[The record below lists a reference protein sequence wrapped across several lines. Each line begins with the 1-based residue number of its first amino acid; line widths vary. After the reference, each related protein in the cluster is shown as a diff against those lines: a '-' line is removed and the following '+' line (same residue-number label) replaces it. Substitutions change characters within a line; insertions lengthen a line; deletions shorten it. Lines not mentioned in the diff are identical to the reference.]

1 MLDRRTFTDEEQAY
15 AREWFEETL
24 QAARDVH
31 TIGER
36 RASEGILLA
45 LDRWFVHRLRSVAGE
60 DTNPLT
66 EVSLV
71 VEAIMSDGVL
81 REHPP
86 IVYDRSRAVLGNA
99 IGEHLTL
106 TFDDVER
113 LGGAFLQEI
122 AARYSAPC

>member
-1 MLDRRTFTDEEQAY
+1 MLGRRTFGDEEQAR

-24 QAARDVH
+24 RAARDVH

-45 LDRWFVHRLRSVAGE
+45 LDRWFVHRVRSVAGE

-66 EVSLV
+66 EIVLV
-71 VEAIMSDGVL
+71 VEAILADGVL
-81 REHPP
+81 RDQPP
-86 IVYDRSRAVLGNA
+86 IMYDRARSVLANPMGQ
-99 IGEHLTL
+99 HLTL

-113 LGGAFLQEI
+113 LGRAFLDAI
-122 AARYSAPC
+122 AERYSEPR